1 MPMPCNGK
9 RSNGG
14 DPAANMPVAIS
25 TALPRG
31 PLIGALEEGTRT
43 CRFALYEASTLRE
56 VAVHCTQVESLR
68 PEEGWVEQDP
78 AEILRAAQECMSEAM
93 ARLPPGLGV
102 RDVAA
107 VGVTNQRETTVV
119 WDRVTGQPLHHALV
133 WNDIRTSK
141 TVDSVLAR
149 LPGNDKDALRDR
161 AGLPV
166 SPYFSALKLRWL
178 MDNVPAVQKA
188 IAEKR
193 CLFGTVDSWLVW
205 NLTGGSRGGLHITD
219 VTNASRTMLMN
230 IHTLQWDPL
239 LLKAFDIP
247 REMLPEIR
255 SSSEVYGD
263 IADGPL
269 HGVPISAIMGN
280 QQANL
285 VGERCFK
292 EGQAKST
299 YRSGCFLLYNTGTAC
314 VHSKHGLL
322 STVAYKLGPDAP
334 TVYALEGSV
343 AVAGH
348 AIKWLK
354 DNLNLLK
361 DPAEAERIAS
371 EVASTGDV
379 YFVPAFTG
387 LYAPHW
393 RKDARGILCGLTQ
406 FTTKG
411 HIVRASLEAVC
422 YQTRDI
428 LEAMAR
434 DCGKISTETLS
445 ELRVDG
451 KMAENNLLLQ
461 LQADLCGFSVVRT
474 DIHEKAALGIAIAAG
489 QAKDIDLVNINALP
503 PSQSQCDVFTP
514 SITPEDR
521 KARYTKWKMALTRSL
536 GWAKPSKS
544 PSMTDKRYHLLA
556 SIPPSLFLISSFAMM
571 LASEM

>member
-1 MPMPCNGK
+1 
-9 RSNGG
+9 
-14 DPAANMPVAIS
+14 MPVAIS
-25 TALPRG
+25 TVLPRG

-43 CRFALYEASTLRE
+43 CRFAFYEAATLRQ
-56 VAVHCTQVESLR
+56 VAVHCLQVDSMR

-78 AEILRAAQECMSEAM
+78 AGILRAARECVSEAV

-133 WNDIRTSK
+133 WNDIRTGA
-141 TVDSVLAR
+141 TVDAILAR

-178 MDNVPAVQKA
+178 LDNVPAVQKA
-188 IAEKR
+188 VAEKR
-193 CLFGTVDSWLVW
+193 CLFGTVDTWLVW
-205 NLTGGSRGGLHITD
+205 NLTGGPRGGLHITD

-230 IHTLQWDPL
+230 IHTLQWDPI

-247 REMLPEIR
+247 REILPEIR

-263 IADGPL
+263 IMEGPL
-269 HGVPISAIMGN
+269 RGIPISAIMGN

-299 YRSGCFLLYNTGTAC
+299 YRSGCFLLYNTGNTC
-314 VHSKHGLL
+314 VLSKHGLL

-371 EVASTGDV
+371 EVATTGDV

-411 HIVRASLEAVC
+411 HIIRASLEAVC

-434 DCGKISTETLS
+434 DCGKMSTETLS

-474 DIHEKAALGIAIAAG
+474 DIHEKAALGVAIAAG
-489 QAKDIDLVNINALP
+489 QAKEINLVNINALP
-503 PSQSQCDVFTP
+503 PTPSQCDIFTP
-514 SITPEDR
+514 SITHEDR

>member
-1 MPMPCNGK
+1 MPSMP
-9 RSNGG
+9 SS
-14 DPAANMPVAIS
+14 DAANMPVAIS
-25 TALPRG
+25 RTSVPQG

-56 VAVHCTQVESLR
+56 VAVHCVEVESLR

-78 AEILRAAQECMSEAM
+78 VAILRAARECMA
-93 ARLPPGLGV
+93 AAVAALPPGLGA

-119 WDRVTGQPLHHALV
+119 WDKVTGQPLHHALV

-141 TVDSVLAR
+141 TVDAVLAR
-149 LPGNDKDALRDR
+149 MPGNDKDALRAL
-161 AGLPV
+161 AGVPV

-178 MDNVPAVQKA
+178 IDNVPAVSKA
-188 IAEKR
+188 IQDKR

-205 NLTGGSRGGLHITD
+205 NLTGGPRGGLHITD
-219 VTNASRTMLMN
+219 VTNASRTLLMN
-230 IHTLQWDPL
+230 IHSLQWDPQL
-239 LLKAFDIP
+239 LRTFDIP
-247 REMLPEIR
+247 AEILPEIR

-263 IADGPL
+263 LSEGPL
-269 HGVPISAIMGN
+269 RGVPISAILGN
-280 QQANL
+280 QQAAL

-299 YRSGCFLLYNTGTAC
+299 YRSGCFLLYNTGAQC
-314 VHSKHGLL
+314 VQSKHGLL
-322 STVAYKLGPDAP
+322 STVAYKMGPDAP

-348 AIKWLK
+348 AIKWLR

-361 DPAEAERIAS
+361 DPADCERLAA

-411 HIVRASLEAVC
+411 HIIRASLEAVC
-422 YQTRDI
+422 FQTRDI

-434 DCGKISTETLS
+434 DCGKNSSETLT

-451 KMAENNLLLQ
+451 KMAVNNLLLQ
-461 LQADLCGFSVVRT
+461 LQADLCGSSVVRT
-474 DIHEKAALGIAIAAG
+474 DVTEKAAVGAAIAAG
-489 QAKDIDLVNINALP
+489 QARGVDLVKLDALP
-503 PSQSQCDVFTP
+503 PPQSQGDVFTP
-514 SITPEDR
+514 SISQEDR

-536 GWAKPSKS
+536 GWAKPPKS
-544 PSMTDKRYHLLA
+544 ASMTDKRYHLLA
-556 SIPPSLFLISSFAMM
+556 SIPPSLFFISSFAMM
-571 LASEM
+571 LVSEL

>member
-1 MPMPCNGK
+1 
-9 RSNGG
+9 
-14 DPAANMPVAIS
+14 MPVATS
-25 TALPRG
+25 TVLPGG

-43 CRFALYEASTLRE
+43 CRFALYEAATLRE

-78 AEILRAAQECMSEAM
+78 LEMLRAARECMQEAM

-119 WDRVTGQPLHHALV
+119 WDRVTGQPLHAALV
-133 WNDIRTSK
+133 WNDIRTSA
-141 TVDSVLAR
+141 TVDAVLAR
-149 LPGNDKDALRDR
+149 LPGHDKDALRDR

-178 MDNVPAVQKA
+178 LDHVPAVQKA
-188 IAEKR
+188 VADKR

-247 REMLPEIR
+247 REILPEIR
-255 SSSEVYGD
+255 SSSEIYGD
-263 IADGPL
+263 IMEGPL
-269 HGVPISAIMGN
+269 RGVPISAIMGN

-299 YRSGCFLLYNTGTAC
+299 YRSGCFLLYNTGEQC
-314 VHSKHGLL
+314 VLSKHGLL

-371 EVASTGDV
+371 EVSSTGDV

-411 HIVRASLEAVC
+411 HIIRASLEAVC

-434 DCGKISTETLS
+434 DCGRMSTETLS

-474 DIHEKAALGIAIAAG
+474 DIHEKAALGVAIAAG
-489 QAKDIDLVNINALP
+489 QAKEIDLVNINALP
-503 PSQSQCDVFTP
+503 PTPSQCDVFTP
-514 SITPEDR
+514 SITQENR

>member
-1 MPMPCNGK
+1 
-9 RSNGG
+9 
-14 DPAANMPVAIS
+14 MPVAIS

>member
-1 MPMPCNGK
+1 
-9 RSNGG
+9 
-14 DPAANMPVAIS
+14 MPVAIS
-25 TALPRG
+25 TLVPSAPTG

-56 VAVHCTQVESLR
+56 VAVHCVEVESLR

-78 AEILRAAQECMSEAM
+78 CAILRAARECVSEAV
-93 ARLPPGLGV
+93 ARLPDGLGP

-119 WDRVTGQPLHHALV
+119 WDRATGAPLHHALV
-133 WNDIRTSK
+133 WNDIRTSR
-141 TVDSVLAR
+141 TVDGILAR
-149 LPGNDKDALRDR
+149 LPGHDKDALRDL
-161 AGLPV
+161 AGVPV

-178 MDNVPAVQKA
+178 LDNVPAVRRAVQ
-188 IAEKR
+188 EKR
-193 CLFGTVDSWLVW
+193 CLFGTVDTWLVW
-205 NLTGGSRGGLHITD
+205 NLTGGPRGGLHITD
-219 VTNASRTMLMN
+219 VTNASRTLLMN
-230 IHTLQWDPL
+230 IRTLQWDPL

-247 REMLPEIR
+247 ADILPEIR

-263 IADGPL
+263 VAEGPL
-269 HGVPISAIMGN
+269 RGVPISAIMGN
-280 QQANL
+280 QQAAL
-285 VGERCFK
+285 VGERCFA

-299 YRSGCFLLYNTGTAC
+299 YRSGCFLLCNTGEAC
-314 VHSKHGLL
+314 VQSKHGLL
-322 STVAYKLGPDAP
+322 TTVAYKMGPAAP

-361 DPAEAERIAS
+361 EPAEAERIAS
-371 EVASTGDV
+371 EVSSTGDV

-422 YQTRDI
+422 FQTRDI

-434 DCGKISTETLS
+434 DCGKASTETLG

-451 KMAENNLLLQ
+451 KMASNNLLLQ
-461 LQADLCGFSVVRT
+461 LQADLCGFPVVRT
-474 DIHEKAALGIAIAAG
+474 DVHEKAALGVAIAAG
-489 QAKDIDLVNINALP
+489 QAKDVDLVDMAALP
-503 PSQSQCDVFTP
+503 PPPSQCDLFSP

-536 GWAKPSKS
+536 GWAKPPKS
-544 PSMTDKRYHLLA
+544 ASMTGGA
-556 SIPPSLFLISSFAMM
+556 VA
-571 LASEM
+571 